1 MKRLAI
7 AAAHGWL
14 RSPGWP
20 IFLATLA
27 VYVALVPWM
36 ARAWAR
42 GGDEPHYLLAAHS
55 LVVDGDLDLGNNY
68 TQRDYQAFYGEFFL
82 NPHVRLRAD
91 GQQILTHNLG
101 LSLLIAPA
109 YAAGGLSGVL
119 YFLALVGALLAANVY
134 LLGYALSRSRAA
146 AALGWVAIA
155 FTPPVLWYV
164 FLVYPEIIGALI
176 VVVAVRYLVARPPGT
191 ALDGAAVAAFGLG
204 VGALPWLS
212 TRFLPLF
219 GLLLAWAA
227 WQAWRSRADRQPW
240 AIAVGLAVMTWM
252 AYLLFSLWLY
262 GSASPAASYAGPI
275 PLAVERSFALLR
287 VARGLVG
294 WLLDN
299 QRGILISAPVY
310 VAALWGSAVL
320 LRQRPLAGLGL
331 LAPLA
336 ASLLPVAVWGGFW
349 TGWEYSA
356 RFLVIALPVLG
367 AGLAYLWA
375 TGRRKVVA
383 PLTLLLLVPSL
394 LTGIAVIQQPLRGIL
409 SSPIELLKPTVDLER
424 LIPAMARY
432 AFLPAG
438 REAGVGGPLEP
449 EALASATALPID
461 KAVSALTWS
470 VPAGESGIVLR
481 QVDLP
486 EFTFGWYTG
495 RLPLAAPG
503 AAPDTAVARIKIFSP
518 SGGDYFSQTIYAR
531 DLPAEGPF
539 TFAFHSPLYNGWG
552 FPPTLLVSATGQSEL
567 QLGMLSLEPD
577 RYRSLGLGAIWLGAL
592 AALGLVVVLAAR
604 PLRVIDSASSHPRA
618 SVHAPASILFPL
630 LLSAAAII
638 YALLPHPRTYH
649 TVTLPRS
656 TGAVVADPTA
666 YGGKAMEASPEAG
679 NDPGKLAASHAELYA
694 PGNYTLSVSIAALPG
709 SPAVDPTASAVSV
722 RVLAADVEYLA
733 QRWDVPVGRLPAG
746 EGYQNYSFEFHN
758 PRQQALT
765 FIVDYGGAAGV
776 RVDKLVVTPV
786 R

>member
-1 MKRLAI
+1 MKRLS
-7 AAAHGWL
+7 AAARAWL

-55 LVVDGDLDLGNNY
+55 LVADGDLDLGNNY
-68 TQRDYQAFYGEFFL
+68 TQRDYQAFYGEYFL
-82 NPHVRLRAD
+82 NPHVSLRAD
-91 GQQILTHNLG
+91 GQAMLTHNLG

-109 YAAGGLSGVL
+109 YALGGLSGVL
-119 YFLALVGALLAANVY
+119 YFLALVGALVAANVY
-134 LLGYALSRSRAA
+134 LLGYALTHSRAA
-146 AALGWVAIA
+146 AALGWAAIA

-176 VVVAVRYLVARPPGT
+176 VVVAVRALLARAPGA
-191 ALDGAAVAAFGLG
+191 ALDHVAVFGLG

-227 WQAWRSRADRQPW
+227 WEAWRARANRRQW
-240 AIAVGLAVMTWM
+240 ALAIGLAGVTWLG
-252 AYLLFSLWLY
+252 YLLFSQWLY
-262 GSASPAASYAGPI
+262 GSASPGAAYAGPI
-275 PLAVERSFALLR
+275 PLAVERTFALLR

-294 WLLDN
+294 WLVDN
-299 QRGILISAPVY
+299 QRGVLISAPIY
-310 VAALWGSAVL
+310 AAALWGCAVL
-320 LRQRPLAGLGL
+320 LRHKPLAGLGL

-336 ASLLPVAVWGGFW
+336 AALLPVAVWGGFW

-375 TGRRKVVA
+375 TGRRMVVA
-383 PLTLLLLVPSL
+383 PLLVLLMAPSL

-409 SSPIELLKPTVDLER
+409 SSPIELLKPTVNLEAF
-424 LIPAMARY
+424 IPAMARY

-438 REAGVGGPLEP
+438 RESSVGGPLEP
-449 EALASATALPID
+449 EALASATPLPID
-461 KAVSALTWS
+461 EAVSALIWLA
-470 VPAGESGIVLR
+470 PAGESGIVLR

-495 RLPLAAPG
+495 RLPLTAPG
-503 AAPDTAVARIKIFSP
+503 AAPDTAVARLKIFSP
-518 SGGDYFSQTIYAR
+518 SGGDYFSQTVYAR
-531 DLPAEGPF
+531 DLPAKGPF
-539 TFAFHSPLYNGWG
+539 TFSFKSPLYNGWG
-552 FPPTLLVSATGQSEL
+552 FPPTLLVSTTGQSDL
-567 QLGMLSLEPD
+567 RLGILSLEPD
-577 RYRSLGLGAIWLGAL
+577 RFRSLGLGALWLGAL
-592 AALGLVVVLAAR
+592 ALLGLAIVVVAR
-604 PLRVIDSASSHPRA
+604 PLPAATNTSTPTHPHIAKHPRGTHTRL
-618 SVHAPASILFPL
+618 SLPL
-630 LLSAAAII
+630 LAAAIT
-638 YALLPHPRTYH
+638 YAALPHSRTYA
-649 TVTLPRS
+649 TTTLPRS
-656 TGAVVADPTA
+656 TGAVVADAAA
-666 YGGKAMEASPEAG
+666 YGGQAMEASPAAG
-679 NDPGKLAASHAELYA
+679 NDPGKLGASHAELYA
-694 PGNYTLSVSIAALPG
+694 PGRYQVTVSVMGLPG
-709 SPAVDPTASAVSV
+709 SPATDPTASAVSV

-733 QRWDVPVGRLPAG
+733 RRWDVAAGHLVVG
-746 EGYQNYSFEFHN
+746 EGYQKYSFEFEN

-776 RVDKLVVTPV
+776 RVDKLVVTPI